1 MDRVPASARKGWWTF
16 REVADA
22 GNVAAVPGE
31 RKGSVGVIGNDD
43 VEEEGKGAGTLPPR
57 SIEAV
62 ESFRVREL

>member
-1 MDRVPASARKGWWTF
+1 MDRVPVSARKGWWTF

-43 VEEEGKGAGTLPPR
+43 VEEEGKGAAGGFMAVDPR
-57 SIEAV
+57 VHRSC
-62 ESFRVREL
+62 